1 VGQRPDQLGDA
12 ESRFVRR
19 GDSIEA
25 DEVVETA
32 AAREEIEQTRADMSS
47 TLDAIQEKLDPEVL
61 SEQAKDT
68 TREVADHAIRE
79 AKVAAQEVAD
89 HAIEQGK
96 EAVREITDQA
106 VQQAKETVREMT
118 DQAKMALREAT
129 IGKVET
135 MAKNAT
141 ETTGGLSHTVV
152 ETIKAHPVPAA
163 VAGLSL
169 GWLFLNRSSGAGQPG
184 YQGAAAYRAPA
195 YGQYGPSQR
204 GGRSGTA
211 DQIQATVGQVTDRAQ
226 QTTGQ
231 AFDTAGQVAGQVQD
245 TAGQVAG
252 QVQETAGHMVGQV
265 QDTAGQVVD
274 QAQEQVSRAQ
284 GFLQEQLDENP
295 LVVGAVAIALGGV
308 LAAAMH
314 PTRREDQL
322 LGETR
327 DRLLGSAQELT
338 QDTMQ
343 KVGRVMDEAQTTAKQ
358 EAQKQELLPQR

>member
-12 ESRFVRR
+12 ESRFGRR
-19 GDSIEA
+19 GDSIEP

-47 TLDAIQEKLDPEVL
+47 TLEAIQEKLDPEAL

-106 VQQAKETVREMT
+106 IQQAKETVREMT
-118 DQAKMALREAT
+118 DQAKTALREAT

-152 ETIKAHPVPAA
+152 ETIKAHPLPAA

-204 GGRSGTA
+204 GGPSGTA

-231 AFDTAGQVAGQVQD
+231 ALD

-284 GFLQEQLDENP
+284 GFLQAQLDENP

-343 KVGRVMDEAQTTAKQ
+343 KVGRVMGEAQSTAKQ
-358 EAQKQELLPQR
+358 EAQKQELLPQS

>member
-1 VGQRPDQLGDA
+1 VGQRPDQLGDG

-19 GDSIEA
+19 GDPIES

-32 AAREEIEQTRADMSS
+32 TAREEIEQTRADMSS
-47 TLDAIQEKLDPEVL
+47 TLDAIQEKLDPEAL

-106 VQQAKETVREMT
+106 IQQAKETVRDMT

-169 GWLFLNRSSGAGQPG
+169 GWMFLNRSSGAGQPG
-184 YQGAAAYRAPA
+184 YRGAAAYRAPA
-195 YGQYGPSQR
+195 YGQYGTSQR
-204 GGRSGTA
+204 GGPRGTA
-211 DQIQATVGQVTDRAQ
+211 DQVQATVGQVTDRAQ

-231 AFDTAGQVAGQVQD
+231 AFDTAGQMAGQVQD
-245 TAGQVAG
+245 TAGQV
-252 QVQETAGHMVGQV
+252 VGQV
-265 QDTAGQVVD
+265 QDTAGQIVD

-343 KVGRVMDEAQTTAKQ
+343 KVGRVMDEAQTSAKQ
-358 EAQKQELLPQR
+358 EAQKQELLPQGQARTP